1 MSLDLFIHTPFINLE
16 DRELCY
22 FPNTKLVVYSSDQTH
37 CALQKAAQIASI
49 HPNNVRVI
57 PTTKSTDFALSP
69 HSLRS
74 AIVSELEAGMIP
86 LYLCATVG
94 TTSSTAV
101 DPVSALCDV
110 TKDYDIW
117 VHVDAAY
124 AGSACI
130 CPEFRHFINGV
141 EGANSFS
148 LNAHKWFFTNLDC
161 CCLWTKDPTALIK
174 ALSTNPEYLK
184 NATTNSKRV
193 VDYCCHD
200 HNAYTNGWHYHQRTI
215 ILILSNS
222 SNNLLI

>member
-1 MSLDLFIHTPFINLE
+1 MSLDLFIHTPLINLE

-37 CALQKAAQIASI
+37 CSLQKAAQIAGI

-74 AIVSELEAGMIP
+74 AIVSDLEAGMIP
-86 LYLCATVG
+86 LYLCSTVG

-101 DPVSALCDV
+101 DPVAALCDV

-193 VDYCCHD
+193 VDYKDWQIALAFNNIKTWSHF
-200 HNAYTNGWHYHQRTI
+200 TI
-215 ILILSNS
+215 LALT
-222 SNNLLI
+222 